1 MLVEWKAPSGK
12 PSPDGSQGPKG
23 FDVTII
29 LWCHYY
35 RQSKI
40 GRGDDVSTVPT
51 ESPTVID
58 AEAPI
63 LCKSFKW
70 SDNIFTLMTIVI
82 HIFQPLPHITPHAL
96 MQDSHYRDY
105 CESLT
110 IVKSMDETGAGL
122 THRESYQQQV
132 APYLST
138 LNW

>member
-1 MLVEWKAPSGK
+1 M
-12 PSPDGSQGPKG
+12 
-23 FDVTII
+23 
-29 LWCHYY
+29 
-35 RQSKI
+35 
-40 GRGDDVSTVPT
+40 PT

-82 HIFQPLPHITPHAL
+82 HIFTPHAL

-122 THRESYQQQV
+122 THRESYQQQ
-132 APYLST
+132 ALPYLST

>member
-1 MLVEWKAPSGK
+1 M
-12 PSPDGSQGPKG
+12 
-23 FDVTII
+23 
-29 LWCHYY
+29 C
-35 RQSKI
+35 
-40 GRGDDVSTVPT
+40 VSTVPT

-58 AEAPI
+58 ADAPI

>member
-1 MLVEWKAPSGK
+1 MVRQYFHS
-12 PSPDGSQGPKG
+12 D
-23 FDVTII
+23 DD
-29 LWCHYY
+29 CHSY
-35 RQSKI
+35 
-40 GRGDDVSTVPT
+40 
-51 ESPTVID
+51 
-58 AEAPI
+58 
-63 LCKSFKW
+63 
-70 SDNIFTLMTIVI
+70 
-82 HIFQPLPHITPHAL
+82 FQPLPHITPHAL

>member
-1 MLVEWKAPSGK
+1 MCVN
-12 PSPDGSQGPKG
+12 
-23 FDVTII
+23 
-29 LWCHYY
+29 
-35 RQSKI
+35 
-40 GRGDDVSTVPT
+40 TVPT

-82 HIFQPLPHITPHAL
+82 HIFQPLPHITPHDPK
-96 MQDSHYRDY
+96 QDSHY

-122 THRESYQQQV
+122 THRESYQQQ
-132 APYLST
+132 ALPYLST